1 MTKSQLFVIGVGM
14 AARGLV
20 RCYITGPAMEAGAI
34 DYSATLAELGA
45 PDERDLI
52 ELRSPRR

>member
-1 MTKSQLFVIGVGM
+1 MSLFDGHVGM

>member
-1 MTKSQLFVIGVGM
+1 
-14 AARGLV
+14 
-20 RCYITGPAMEAGAI
+20 MEAGAI
-34 DYSATLAELGA
+34 DNSGTLAELAA